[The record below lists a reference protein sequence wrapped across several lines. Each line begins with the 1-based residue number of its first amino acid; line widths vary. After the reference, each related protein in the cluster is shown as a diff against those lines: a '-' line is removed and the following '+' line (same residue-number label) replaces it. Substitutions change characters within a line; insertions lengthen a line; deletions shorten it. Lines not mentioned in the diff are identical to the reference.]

1 MDWLHRLAEG
11 KFVKLNSDIPWS
23 VKYRFSTST
32 NVPVLWNGDVYMIES
47 IDMWTTE
54 EGTQCKLLKYS
65 ISSDSWSDYVIP
77 CDKEEHWY
85 DEQAHALTTYRSK
98 LLLIDYSSRVWEFD
112 ANKSTFKPSPDITLP
127 QNWRATHIK
136 VAAAS
141 EDKYLVVIQKSQ
153 KRIYVN
159 IFDGSTWVVCDAEY
173 MCLCTKSNIQV
184 IIHDH
189 SVFLTEWLQ
198 TKCKCDHFHVIRT
211 SLQSLIDNK
220 RAPWQLLK
228 STLPMR
234 SESYS
239 VSNFFTLGRHL
250 SLVSSYRYHQEF
262 KVLHYLVDS
271 ENWLETG
278 GTEIPLHSFVG
289 QKVHAVGLP
298 DESLIMIYY
307 DEYERSETAVYRLK
321 PESKCTVIDNR
332 DYVYGIGNECAPPI
346 VMYSNFL
353 IHSPNT

>member
-11 KFVKLNSDIPWS
+11 KVEKLNSNIPRN
-23 VKYRFSTST
+23 VKYRFSAHI
-32 NVPVLWNGDVYMIES
+32 NVPVLWNGDVYT
-47 IDMWTTE
+47 IDSVDRYTKK
-54 EGTQCKLLKYS
+54 EGTQCKLLRYS

-77 CDKEEHWY
+77 CDKKIHW
-85 DEQAHALTTYRSK
+85 DSEQGHALTTYRSR
-98 LLLIDYSSRVWEFD
+98 LLLIGDSNRVWELD

-127 QNWRATHIK
+127 QNWRATHVK

-141 EDKYLVVIQKSQ
+141 EDKYLVIIQKSW
-153 KRIYVN
+153 RIYVN
-159 IFDGSTWVVCDAEY
+159 VFDGSTWVVCDAEY
-173 MCLCTKSNIQV
+173 MCLCTESNILV

-198 TKCKCDHFHVIRT
+198 TECECDHFRVMHT

-250 SLVSSYRYHQEF
+250 SLVSSVHYKREF

-271 ENWLETG
+271 ESWLETE
-278 GTEIPLHSFVG
+278 GTKIPSHSFIL
-289 QKVHAVGLP
+289 QNVHAVGLP
-298 DESLIMIYY
+298 DESLMMICYHRY
-307 DEYERSETAVYRLK
+307 GSSETAVYRLK

-332 DYVYGIGNECAPPI
+332 DYVYGIGNECARPI